1 MIHFD
6 EMVCL
11 LYLEGQL
18 DPPRGAEIRAHAAA
32 CAQCRVLL
40 QALER
45 ESKLLSSALQEE
57 NEPVPARLLST
68 PGGGAASWI
77 WAVSFGLFAAG
88 AYWLWANTISP
99 WFDQMTN
106 AGFGGTDLVSML
118 LFGSAFWGGW
128 TDMIDILQVAAVIAL
143 GIGVFVLLRRR
154 FRRTAAIAVVVGALA
169 LTLVP
174 SQPASAAEI
183 RHQREVLVS
192 ATEVVHNDLIVAGE
206 EVRVDGTID
215 GDLIAFTHDLTLT
228 GHVTGDI
235 IAFADEVRVDG
246 IVDGNVRV
254 FANLGDITGSVG
266 KNITA
271 FANTLVLTSKGQ
283 VGGGLIALAANAT
296 LDGRIRR
303 DVLGLV
309 GRTYLDGLV
318 GGQVWIRGRT
328 LAITSTAEIDGPA
341 SFEGRERP
349 TVAAGAKLASPLH
362 VELRQQVRRARVAVI
377 ALVIHAIVAY
387 AAALGLGLLLI
398 TVMPRFF
405 RTTLR
410 ESGRVGLS
418 IGVGALAL
426 CAGCFLLVLS
436 IFLIFVGVT
445 AGVASV
451 FAYAPILYVAQV
463 FVGAWL
469 GSKILGEAPN
479 HTMAMVGRL
488 ALGLLILRAA
498 GLIPVLGILVW
509 IAVGLWGTGAVLL
522 GFYRMSRPEPEPIAA

>member
-18 DPPRGAEIRAHAAA
+18 DPPRAAEIRAHAAA

-45 ESKLLSSALQEE
+45 ESKLLSSALLEE
-57 NEPVPARLLST
+57 NEPVPARLLSA

-169 LTLVP
+169 LTLMP
-174 SQPASAAEI
+174 SQRASAAEI
-183 RHQREVLVS
+183 RHQREVLVP
-192 ATEVVHNDLIVAGE
+192 ATEVLHNDLIVAGE
-206 EVRVDGTID
+206 AVRIDGTID

-283 VGGGLIALAANAT
+283 VGGGLIALAATAT

-309 GRTYLDGLV
+309 GRTYLDGVV

-328 LAITSTAEIDGPA
+328 LAITSSAEIGGPA
-341 SFEGRERP
+341 SFEGREQP
-349 TVAAGAKLASPLH
+349 TVAAGAKLASPLQ
-362 VELRQQVRRARVAVI
+362 VEIRRQVRRARVAVI

-398 TVMPRFF
+398 TVTPRFF

-410 ESGRVGLS
+410 ETGRVGLS

-463 FVGAWL
+463 FVGAWV
-469 GSKILGEAPN
+469 GSKTLGEAPN

-522 GFYRMSRPEPEPIAA
+522 GFYRLARLEPEPIAA

>member
-1 MIHFD
+1 VIHFD
-6 EMVCL
+6 EMACL

-18 DPPRGAEIRAHAAA
+18 DPPRAAEIRAHAAA

-57 NEPVPARLLST
+57 NEPVPARLLSA
-68 PGGGAASWI
+68 PGRGAASWI

-88 AYWLWANTISP
+88 AYWLWANTINP
-99 WFDQMTN
+99 WFDQMTS
-106 AGFGGTDLVSML
+106 AGFGGTDLVSIL
-118 LFGSAFWGGW
+118 LFGGAFWGGW

-154 FRRTAAIAVVVGALA
+154 FRRTAAVAVVVGALA
-169 LTLVP
+169 LTLMP

-183 RHQREVLVS
+183 RHERQVLVP
-192 ATEVVHNDLIVAGE
+192 ATQVVHNDLIVAAE
-206 EVRVDGTID
+206 EVRVDGMID
-215 GDLIAFTHDLTLT
+215 GDLIAFTHDLTVT

-235 IAFADEVRVDG
+235 IAFAEEVRVDG
-246 IVDGNVRV
+246 TVDGNVRV
-254 FANLGDITGSVG
+254 FTNLGNIDGSVG

-283 VGGGLIALAANAT
+283 VSGGLIALAANAT
-296 LDGRIRR
+296 LDGRIHR

-309 GRTYLDGLV
+309 GRTYLDGVV

-328 LAITSTAEIDGPA
+328 LAITSTAEIAGPA
-341 SFEGRERP
+341 WFEGREQP

-362 VELRQQVRRARVAVI
+362 VEIRQQIRRARVAVI
-377 ALVIHAIVAY
+377 VVIVHAIVGY

-398 TVMPRFF
+398 TVAPRFF

-410 ESGRVGLS
+410 EAGRVGLS
-418 IGVGALAL
+418 VGVGTLAVI
-426 CAGCFLLVLS
+426 AGLFLLVLS
-436 IFLIFVGVT
+436 VFLIFVGVT
-445 AGVASV
+445 AGLVSV

-469 GSKILGEAPN
+469 GSKILGEPPN
-479 HTMAMVGRL
+479 QTMALVGRL
-488 ALGLLILRAA
+488 ALGLLILRVA
-498 GLIPVLGILVW
+498 GLIPFLGIFVW
-509 IAVGLWGTGAVLL
+509 LAVGLWGTGAVLL
-522 GFYRMSRPEPEPIAA
+522 GFYRLSRPEPEAIAA